1 MHTVKIAVH
10 SAEGCCTAATIMAL
24 TSIKQKFTK
33 DFLHPPSHIS
43 NASFHFRLS
52 ILQKIIAY

>member
-43 NASFHFRLS
+43 NASFHFRFS
-52 ILQKIIAY
+52 IL